1 MPSSRRKQESDPLN
15 AAVKVAGEVIDT
27 ASNVLSE
34 TVGVVQKLNEPLLNV
49 EADIVERVSPT
60 AAKLLRPQGRKRNSQ
75 SSEDRTKR
83 VTARKSSAEGPAK
96 SNQRTTKASKSAKK
110 ATASS
115 KRRKD

>member
-1 MPSSRRKQESDPLN
+1 MASRRKQETDPLN

-60 AAKLLRPQGRKRNSQ
+60 AAKLLRPRGSKKSSQ

-83 VTARKSSAEGPAK
+83 VTARKASGRGSAQ
-96 SNQRTTKASKSAKK
+96 SNQRTTKAGKSAKK
-110 ATASS
+110 AMASS